1 MQQSGIFAN
10 RWWIVVASVIALIA
24 SVGSINVFAFGVFL
38 KPVSTD
44 LGFSRGTLSSA
55 LLLNSLV
62 TAVVSPFFGRFLDRF
77 GVRAVMLPSILL
89 FALTIAGFSLLSS
102 SIVVL
107 YCCYALSGLT
117 CMGQTTIGY
126 SKIVSQWFD
135 KQRGLA
141 LGITTAGVGL
151 GTALIP
157 QFAEYWI
164 QHFGWRVAYVGLGAA
179 IFVLAFVPV
188 LIFVREPKA
197 ANAAS
202 AVVQSRDPT
211 LAKGLTLGE
220 AVRDFRFWSLMLAF
234 FLAVAAINGT
244 LTHVIAL
251 LTDRGLPVQVAANAL
266 SKAGIS
272 LMAGRIVSGYCVDRF
287 WGPYVAALFFACP
300 LVGIFLLDNAYGGYG
315 PSLGVMLC
323 GIGIGGELDFMA
335 FFVSRYFGIKA
346 FGQIYGWIFGVFT
359 IGTGA
364 GPYVMGAAFDA
375 MHSYALMFKI
385 FEGVL
390 LVVCLIFVFL
400 GPYRFP
406 REAHA
411 W

>member
-1 MQQSGIFAN
+1 MKLGIFAN

-44 LGFSRGTLSSA
+44 LGFSRGTLGSA

-62 TAVVSPFFGRFLDRF
+62 TAVASPFFGRFLDRY
-77 GVRAVMLPSILL
+77 GIRGVMLPSILL
-89 FALTIAGFSLLSS
+89 FALTIASFSFLTS

-107 YCCYALSGLT
+107 YCFYALSGLT

-126 SKIVSQWFD
+126 SKIIAQWFD

-157 QFAEYWI
+157 QFAEFWI
-164 QHFGWRVAYVGLGAA
+164 RNFGWRMAYIALGAA
-179 IFVLAFVPV
+179 IFVLAFLPV
-188 LIFVREPKA
+188 LIFVREPSA
-197 ANAAS
+197 AAS
-202 AVVQSRDPT
+202 AAMSTPDAS

-220 AVRDFRFWSLMLAF
+220 AVRTPRFWALMVAF

-251 LTDRGLPVQVAANAL
+251 LTDRGLPAQVGADAL
-266 SKAGIS
+266 STAGIS
-272 LMAGRIVSGYCVDRF
+272 LMLGRIASGYCLDRF

-300 LVGIFLLDNAYGGYG
+300 LVGILLLGSGYGGYV
-315 PSLGVMLC
+315 PSIGVILC

-335 FFVSRYFGIKA
+335 FFISRYFGLKA

-364 GPYVMGAAFDA
+364 GPYVMGAAYDA
-375 MHSYALMFKI
+375 MHSYNLMFKI
-385 FEGVL
+385 FAGA
-390 LVVCLIFVFL
+390 LVIVCGIFLFL
-400 GPYRFP
+400 GPYPFP

-411 W
+411 K

>member
-1 MQQSGIFAN
+1 MKLGIFAN

-44 LGFSRGTLSSA
+44 LGFSRGTLGSA

-62 TAVVSPFFGRFLDRF
+62 TAIASPFFGRFLDRY
-77 GVRAVMLPSILL
+77 GIRGVMLPSILL
-89 FALTIAGFSLLSS
+89 FALTIMSFSFLTS

-107 YCCYALSGLT
+107 YCFYALSGLT

-126 SKIVSQWFD
+126 SKIVAQWFD

-157 QFAEYWI
+157 QFAEFWI
-164 QHFGWRVAYVGLGAA
+164 RHSGWRIAYVALGAA
-179 IFVLAFVPV
+179 IFVLAFLPV
-188 LIFVREPKA
+188 LLFVREPSA
-197 ANAAS
+197 AAS
-202 AVVQSRDPT
+202 AATSTPDAG

-220 AVRDFRFWSLMLAF
+220 AARTPRFWALMVAF

-251 LTDRGLPVQVAANAL
+251 LTDRGLPARVGADAL
-266 SKAGIS
+266 STAGIS
-272 LMAGRIVSGYCVDRF
+272 LMLGRIASGYCLDRF

-300 LVGIFLLDNAYGGYG
+300 LVGIFLLASGLGGYWL
-315 PSLGVMLC
+315 SIGVILC

-335 FFVSRYFGIKA
+335 FFISRYFGLKA

-359 IGTGA
+359 VGTGA
-364 GPYVMGAAFDA
+364 GPYVMGAAYDA
-375 MHSYALMFKI
+375 MHSYNLMFTI
-385 FEGVL
+385 FEAAL
-390 LVVCLIFVFL
+390 LIVCGIFLFL
-400 GPYRFP
+400 GPYPFP

-411 W
+411 K